1 MSDNQV
7 DRAAELGPEL
17 RAIKLEGGASPAG
30 AGADHT
36 AQVKVE
42 DDGRT
47 PTPVHMPARVKS
59 RSKSQSPAKQPPSD
73 ASTPRTDAQEE
84 MLGGE
89 ITLKM
94 EPGKAPKL
102 SRTASQK
109 IVTRPPPLYL
119 DLPDA
124 TQEAVSSFDVLT
136 KCTYA
141 NKHIGTTEH
150 ALECDCPEEWGKLRT
165 PSSKHAP
172 PIGPANN
179 GHRPQGTSQQCLRRR
194 LGLHQPCYQNG
205 VCR

>member
-1 MSDNQV
+1 MSDRHV
-7 DRAAELGPEL
+7 DKTAELGPEL
-17 RAIKLEGGASPAG
+17 RGMKLEEGASPSGEG
-30 AGADHT
+30 AQAT
-36 AQVKVE
+36 VQVKVE
-42 DDGRT
+42 DDSRT
-47 PTPVHMPARVKS
+47 PTPVHMSARVKS
-59 RSKSQSPAKQPPSD
+59 RSKSQSPAKQLPSD
-73 ASTPRTDAQEE
+73 ASTPRTDAHEE

-109 IVTRPPPLYL
+109 ILSRPPPLYL

-150 ALECDCPEEWGKLRT
+150 ALECDCPEEWGKLPT
-165 PSSKHAP
+165 PSPRDAS
-172 PIGPANN
+172 PA
-179 GHRPQGTSQQCLRRR
+179 HCA
-194 LGLHQPCYQNG
+194 C
-205 VCR
+205 